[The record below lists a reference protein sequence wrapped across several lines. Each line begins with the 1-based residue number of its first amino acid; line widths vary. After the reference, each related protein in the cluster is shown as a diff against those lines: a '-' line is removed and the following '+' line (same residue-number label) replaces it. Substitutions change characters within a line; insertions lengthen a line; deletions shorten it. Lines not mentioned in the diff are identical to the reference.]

1 MEKEKEEL
9 IKCLYENIKIDD
21 FINQSYN
28 IVEKL
33 SKYKNLDDTIEPI
46 IKLIELNPDIDFG
59 NPGPLVH
66 YLEELDEEEYAIKLV
81 ESLKRNPTEQTLFMF
96 NRMINELDD
105 YMKEEYLHLLESIND
120 SPDISENVKSIVQD
134 YLSFQ
139 TKEKKITPSNKL
151 ESVDIVL
158 IKPLNSKSDL
168 IKIKKIL
175 GLEQSI
181 KELLDGVSKLPCTLV
196 KSVPI
201 GRAKKTVNELGEIG
215 LKIVLL

>member
-9 IKCLYENIKIDD
+9 IKSLYENVKIDN

-33 SKYKNLDDTIEPI
+33 SQYKNLDDTIEPI

-66 YLEELDEEEYAIKLV
+66 YLEGLDEEEYAIKLI

-96 NRMINELDD
+96 NRMINGVDD

-120 SPDISENVKSIVQD
+120 SLDISENIKSVVQD

-139 TKEKKITPSNKL
+139 RTENEITKGNKL
-151 ESVDIVL
+151 QEVDIVL
-158 IKPLNSKSDL
+158 IKPLSSKSDL

-175 GLEQSI
+175 GLEQST
-181 KELLDGVSKLPCTLV
+181 KELLDGTSKLPYTLI
-196 KSVPI
+196 KSISI
-201 GRAKKTVNELGEIG
+201 GRAKKKVNELGDIS
-215 LKIVLL
+215 LKIQLV